1 MMILEKIFENR
12 SPKSLDDKAV
22 ACPSDLTRALH
33 CLQGCTWP
41 DKGDAPGE
49 GRGAGTALAILERIG
64 FGYVIL
70 DGQRQVVDWNGLAQ
84 ATLERRG
91 EKASTSAEIS
101 GGLRRMI
108 SSLSAQIL
116 PNSVSWVVMP
126 SRYGKPVILREQHGA
141 SDGPSIV
148 VLIDRDARP
157 QPNPKT
163 LQRMFSLTSAETQ
176 LALCIARGDAPLD
189 IARNRQLSRTTIRSQ
204 LASLFAK
211 TETKRQAELVSLLDR
226 MAVLP

>member
-1 MMILEKIFENR
+1 MFLEKNSEKRDSKCSGRNVIVGSVN
-12 SPKSLDDKAV
+12 
-22 ACPSDLTRALH
+22 LTRAILSTH
-33 CLQGCTWP
+33 VGAWR
-41 DKGDAPGE
+41 DKGGVA
-49 GRGAGTALAILERIG
+49 AGGGNAESALAILERIG
-64 FGYVIL
+64 FGYLVFDAQRKVI
-70 DGQRQVVDWNGLAQ
+70 GWNVLAQ

-91 EKASTSAEIS
+91 EKADTPAEIS
-101 GGLRRMI
+101 GAFRRLI
-108 SSLSAQIL
+108 SNLSVQLL

-126 SRYGKPVILREQHGA
+126 SRYGKPVILSEPHSVSEEA
-141 SDGPSIV
+141 SIV

-157 QPNPKT
+157 HPNPQT

-189 IARNRQLSRTTIRSQ
+189 IARSRQLSRTTIRSQ